1 MSMRRSKWII
11 PVVFAVA
18 ATSAYAGD
26 VTPPF
31 QTQDYLDRSIARA
44 PADSVNVAP
53 GSDFGP
59 GRIVLFENPNFSGA
73 RVTLDRSIM
82 PDLDWANFANAGHR
96 ATSSRVEAGTWRV
109 CTEMS
114 FQGECRIIGP
124 GGYPYLSGT
133 MYTGIAS
140 AEQVRR
146 PELGALGVG
155 TR

>member
-1 MSMRRSKWII
+1 MSMRRSKWIM
-11 PVVFAVA
+11 PAVVALA
-18 ATSAYAGD
+18 ATSAFAGD

-31 QTQDYLDRSIARA
+31 QAQDYQERSIAAA
-44 PADSVNVAP
+44 PPDAVIVAP

-59 GRIVLFENPNFSGA
+59 GRITLFENPNFSGA
-73 RVTLDRSIM
+73 RVTLDRGIM

-96 ATSSRVEAGTWRV
+96 ATSLRVEAGTWRV

-124 GGYPYLSGT
+124 GDYPYLSGT

-146 PELGALGVG
+146 PELGALSVG